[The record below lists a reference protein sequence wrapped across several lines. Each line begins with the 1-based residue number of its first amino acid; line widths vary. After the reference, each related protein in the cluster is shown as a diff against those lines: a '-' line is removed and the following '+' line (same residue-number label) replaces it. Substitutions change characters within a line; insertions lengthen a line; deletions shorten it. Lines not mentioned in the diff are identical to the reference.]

1 MSSEDRET
9 LAKTF
14 STPVIEV
21 LDTNTNTKDHS
32 LLELGLK
39 RQGLYYASLQIFNVK
54 QIALGAWLWP
64 SGFVPSGVCS
74 LLI

>member
-39 RQGLYYASLQIFNVK
+39 LQGLYYASLQISNVK
-54 QIALGAWLWP
+54 QIALGAWLWT